1 MLCVSLPGCC
11 GAEAC
16 VRRKLNA
23 EARAGHGLPFPLQL
37 LLAEAHTCLFLPAG
51 YYAVVVG
58 KRSEAASTAIARAYP
73 AERLLRLGGADL
85 DAAAAAAAAQAEGGP
100 AADPL
105 QVSG

>member
-1 MLCVSLPGCC
+1 MLQRHVCGTACLSHCNCC
-11 GAEAC
+11 WL
-16 VRRKLNA
+16 R
-23 EARAGHGLPFPLQL
+23 HT
-37 LLAEAHTCLFLPAG
+37 LAFYLPAG
-51 YYAVVVG
+51 YYAVVIG
-58 KRSEAASTAIARAYP
+58 KRSEAASAAIARAYP